1 VFNDFA
7 LMMLMMWP
15 IIPMALIQ
23 LHLVPSFWRKIGL
36 WTYLVVL
43 LEWLPVAY
51 IIRSLQDVLL
61 QHEFYVPTPIIVI
74 GVFLVVGGIVLHGW
88 TAKLLGIKA
97 TVGYTELKPDDDVNN
112 DNLVMSGPF
121 SVVRHPSYGAHSL
134 IFVGTF
140 LMTGVIAVGITALID
155 FLIAYFV
162 TMDLEEREPMER
174 FGNQYNDYKRKVP
187 KFFPKIGVHNN
198 RDRD

>member
-1 VFNDFA
+1 
-7 LMMLMMWP
+7 
-15 IIPMALIQ
+15 MALIQ

-61 QHEFYVPTPIIVI
+61 QHEFYVPAPIIVI

-97 TVGYTELKPDDDVNN
+97 TFGYTELKPDDDVNN

-140 LMTGVIAVGITALID
+140 LITGVIAVGVIALID

-162 TMDLEEREPMER
+162 TMELEERELMER
-174 FGNQYNDYKRKVP
+174 FGNQYNDYKRNVP
-187 KFFPKIGVHNN
+187 KFFPKIGAQKDI
-198 RDRD
+198 DRA

>member
-1 VFNDFA
+1 
-7 LMMLMMWP
+7 
-15 IIPMALIQ
+15 MALIQ

-51 IIRSLQDVLL
+51 IIHSLQDVLL
-61 QHEFYVPTPIIVI
+61 QHKFYIATPIIFI
-74 GVFLVVGGIVLHGW
+74 GVFLVVCGIVLHGW

-97 TVGYTELKPDDDVNN
+97 TVGYTELKPDDDVNG
-112 DNLVMSGPF
+112 DNLMMSGPF

-134 IFVGTF
+134 ILVGTV
-140 LMTGVIAVGITALID
+140 LITGVVAVGITVLID

-162 TMDLEEREPMER
+162 TIELEERELMER
-174 FGNQYNDYKRKVP
+174 FGNQYTEYKRKVP
-187 KFFPKIGVHNN
+187 KFFPKIGVHGD
-198 RDRD
+198 RDRT